1 MRIVKINLCL
11 LMMIMAFTSCKD
23 QKQSE
28 THSIEVDD
36 ISFTKEGQL
45 TFLDSTGVELKEV
58 AIELAVTPYEQETGL
73 MYRKSMKENQ
83 GMLFIY
89 DNAQPRPYF
98 YMKNTYISLDLVYIG
113 TGMKIVDINT
123 NAKPLDESLISS
135 KAKSKYVLEING
147 GMADKWGLSI
157 GDSVTFDANRNK

>member
-1 MRIVKINLCL
+1 CMKVVKVSLCL
-11 LMMIMAFTSCKD
+11 LMMIVVFTSCKD

-28 THSIEVDD
+28 THAIEVDD

-45 TFLDSTGVELKEV
+45 TFLDSTGVELKRV
-58 AIELAVTPYEQETGL
+58 AIELAVTPYEQGTGL

-83 GMLFIY
+83 VMLFIY
-89 DNAQPRPYF
+89 DNAQPHPYF
-98 YMKNTYISLDLVYIG
+98 YMKNTYIGLDLVYIG
-113 TGMKIVDINT
+113 ANKTIVDINA

-135 KAKSKYVLEING
+135 EAKSKYVLEINA

-157 GDSVTFDANRNK
+157 GD